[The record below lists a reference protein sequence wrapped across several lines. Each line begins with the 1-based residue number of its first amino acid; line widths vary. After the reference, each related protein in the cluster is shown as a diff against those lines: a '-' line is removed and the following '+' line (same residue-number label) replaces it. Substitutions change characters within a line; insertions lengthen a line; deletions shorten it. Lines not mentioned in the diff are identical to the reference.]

1 MLNSAAH
8 YLFFKLTSQIII
20 MIIIFAITVIN
31 VVIFMIQMGELRNR
45 GTK

>member
-8 YLFFKLTSQIII
+8 YLFFKLASQIII
-20 MIIIFAITVIN
+20 MIIIIAITVIN